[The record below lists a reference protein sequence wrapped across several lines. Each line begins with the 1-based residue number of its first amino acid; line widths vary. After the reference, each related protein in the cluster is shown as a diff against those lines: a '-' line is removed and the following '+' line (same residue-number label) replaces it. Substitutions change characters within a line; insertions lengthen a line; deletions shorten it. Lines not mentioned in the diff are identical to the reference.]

1 MEFERAGRGV
11 WGGQGRWSLREQGVF
26 EEWVDQGR
34 WSLREQGGVFGGAK
48 GGGV

>member
-11 WGGQGRWSLREQGVF
+11 WGGQGRWSLREQG
-26 EEWVDQGR
+26 
-34 WSLREQGGVFGGAK
+34 GVFGGAK